1 MSSYSHMP
9 LAIWALWTVPLRTL
23 EISTATT
30 WSPAALAS
38 SKTRR
43 NSAGVGWDVVGFSL
57 PSLRRV

>member
-1 MSSYSHMP
+1 MP